1 MAAAGGGG
9 ATAMQLAF
17 SVRETAS
24 PLGLQLSQ
32 VVDRFLQSA
41 RGKGVL
47 ISDADRATLEALMSV
62 ASETEE
68 LLSNQARRIM
78 LLETLSLTDEL
89 SGLLNRRGF
98 EREMRRQLA
107 LARRHEEG
115 GVIALIDLE
124 DFRSINNVYGTA
136 GGDAV
141 LGAVGRTLAG
151 LVRETDVSARIAAD
165 QFVIALGRCEPR
177 GAIVRVGQI
186 ERGLNNIS
194 VPFGGYRVPVGC
206 NVGVTC
212 YDQCDEFD
220 GLMHRLDTAIEM
232 RKRHRRQGPAAHMS
246 VKEGS
251 AA

>member
-1 MAAAGGGG
+1 
-9 ATAMQLAF
+9 MQLAF
-17 SVRETAS
+17 AVKDAAS

-47 ISDADRATLEALMSV
+47 ISESDRATLEALMTA
-62 ASETEE
+62 ASATEE
-68 LLSNQARRIM
+68 RLNNQARRIM
-78 LLETLSLTDEL
+78 LLEALSLTDEL

-115 GVIALIDLE
+115 GVIAMIDLD
-124 DFRSINNVYGTA
+124 DFRSINDVYGPA

-141 LGAVGRTLAG
+141 LGMVGRTLAG
-151 LVRETDVSARIAAD
+151 IVRETDVSAHIGAD

-177 GAIVRVGQI
+177 GAIARVGAI
-186 ERGLNNIS
+186 ERALNSLS
-194 VPFGGYRVPVGC
+194 VPFGGNRIPVSC

-212 YDQCDEFD
+212 YDQSDEFD
-220 GLMHRLDTAIEM
+220 SLMHRLDTAIEM
-232 RKRHRRQGPAAHMS
+232 RKRRRRQGPAAHMS
-246 VKEGS
+246 ISGGS